1 MSGFIELGP
10 LQLALATVLI
20 IAAGAV
26 SMALRLGVE
35 RRLGV
40 AALRTVI
47 QLGLLGLILEQ
58 VFALNNPLLVIG
70 LLLLMTVLRRGKP

>member
-1 MSGFIELGP
+1 MSDFIELGP

-35 RRLGV
+35 RRLGI
-40 AALRTVI
+40 AALGSRHC
-47 QLGLLGLILEQ
+47 
-58 VFALNNPLLVIG
+58 AP
-70 LLLLMTVLRRGKP
+70 

>member
-1 MSGFIELGP
+1 MSDFIELGP

-20 IAAGAV
+20 IAAGVV

-40 AALRTVI
+40 AALRTVN
-47 QLGLLGLILEQ
+47 QLGLLGLVPEPI
-58 VFALNNPLLVIG
+58 FA
-70 LLLLMTVLRRGKP
+70 T